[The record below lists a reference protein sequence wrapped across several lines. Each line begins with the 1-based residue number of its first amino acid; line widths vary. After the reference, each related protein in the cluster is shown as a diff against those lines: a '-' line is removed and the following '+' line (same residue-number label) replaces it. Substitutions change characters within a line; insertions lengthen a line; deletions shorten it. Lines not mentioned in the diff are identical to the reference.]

1 MRVAQNIGKTIVYA
15 MVALC
20 LALTTATACYG
31 ADVTRQDFYY
41 SEFQAKGVT
50 FWGTDMT
57 AVMSNTIGN
66 GSDISTLPDQTTKIG
81 LDNLYGVSFRMTSYS
96 GETPNPTS
104 DSNGEGVGISDLQNY
119 PHVSVNT
126 SIFGYWRTW
135 WNDPTAISED
145 LEWSDKS
152 TKDIHGMTLAG
163 SHSSFGGVLENAA
176 GAWAYTLAIGITTLS
191 NAISGTLVHL
201 ANIDLT
207 WLTEQAQ
214 LDSLS
219 KAINDIFIQSNGQL
233 SPLIIIALVIFIGS
247 LVALIIKRVMSG
259 TASFK
264 EIGQEFGYLFLSF
277 IIAGACLS
285 GGLLSVSKSMSI
297 ASSGLIGGL
306 TNSTDGGDLSLFS
319 YETGNPTENANYTEV
334 ALLSKPCI
342 DGIIKNQFG
351 YSVSELVLYDDSN
364 SDITEKN
371 WGISATRMKEI
382 IASLNWSGDGSVFVI
397 TNEEQ
402 GLSSTAGYANL
413 GYFWYANCSDTDV
426 KDPFDIKNGVVTRNT
441 PSQALGSGNL
451 YIADLMAA
459 IDADTG
465 GSSKARQVLSN
476 FESGYNDWIGVL
488 PILLV
493 SGIMPFAI
501 GFAAIYSLIARV
513 FFVIGILAV
522 AVMPVLLLT
531 PIRGI
536 RGFAKQF
543 VFTWL
548 TSGLKMV
555 LGLALVF
562 ICISMSAIFSSG
574 GAIGQFIDI
583 AFLIGMAIL
592 GPKIFAAFNSAVSST
607 AIGRNQLGFMKTLDG
622 KVNGFA
628 NKDRGFN
635 ALKANRQALKDK
647 MKRNSDDLTSKD
659 KSVDLLNKGKKDIA
673 NDIANGNV
681 MNSQS
686 PNGENASRPEFK
698 VSPEEADEIMQD
710 YGAELQRLESRTEYQ
725 KAIDAGI
732 KDKDYLDKAKKVDDI
747 KKSAES
753 LRKSRVNEL
762 EKEMD
767 AFNSKGV
774 KLITSFTP
782 TAGLANSLYK
792 IKSNVKDKRYKWR
805 ASKIE
810 EELSKAETVLSE
822 AKNSPHGK
830 HVKEIDNVQMTFA
843 QAIHDDSQLRARAAK
858 REAMRELF
866 GKSSPSPG
874 AAKNEN
880 ASKVQRDE
888 PRGKHAVRL
897 NNIKRPQVETVT
909 QQSAQ
914 PNLKKDA
921 TQPSSQHKLNLGA
934 KPSEPHEA
942 NDIKREANGEE

>member
-1 MRVAQNIGKTIVYA
+1 MRVAQNIGKAIIYAIV
-15 MVALC
+15 VSC
-20 LALTTATACYG
+20 LALVTATACYG

-57 AVMSNTIGN
+57 AVLSNTIGN
-66 GSDISTLPDQTTKIG
+66 GSDISTLPDTTTKIG
-81 LDNLYGVSFRMTSYS
+81 LDNLYGVSTRMTTYS
-96 GETPNPTS
+96 GETPNPVS

-163 SHSSFGGVLENAA
+163 SHSSLGGILENAA
-176 GAWAYTLAIGITTLS
+176 GLWAYNLAIGITTLS

-214 LDSLS
+214 LDQLS
-219 KAINDIFIQSNGQL
+219 KAINSIFIQSNGQL

-247 LVALIIKRVMSG
+247 LVALVVKRMMSG

-264 EIGQEFGYLFLSF
+264 EIGQEFAYLFLSF
-277 IIAGACLS
+277 ILAGACLS
-285 GGLLSVSKSMSI
+285 GGLLSVSKSMST

-306 TNSTDGGDLSLFS
+306 TNSTDGDLGLFS
-319 YETGNPTENANYTEV
+319 YETGNPTEDANYTEV

-351 YSVSELVLYDDSN
+351 YSVSELVLYDDAN
-364 SDITEKN
+364 PDITEQN

-397 TNEEQ
+397 SNEEQ
-402 GLSSTAGYANL
+402 GLSSYSNYANL

-426 KDPFDIKNGVVTRNT
+426 KDPFDVKNGIVTRNT

-465 GSSKARQVLSN
+465 GSSKARQVLNN

-501 GFAAIYSLIARV
+501 GFAAVYSLVARV

-531 PIRGI
+531 PIKGI

-592 GPKIFAAFNSAVSST
+592 GPKIFAAFNSAISST

-628 NKDRGFN
+628 SKDRGFN
-635 ALKANRQALKDK
+635 AMKANRQALKDK
-647 MKRNSDDLTSKD
+647 MRRNADDLTSKD

-681 MNSQS
+681 MNSQL
-686 PNGENASRPEFK
+686 PNGENVSRPEFK
-698 VSPEEADEIMQD
+698 VSPEEADKIMQD

-732 KDKDYLDKAKKVDDI
+732 KDKDYLSKAKKVDDI

-753 LRKSRVNEL
+753 LRKYRVNEL

-792 IKSNVKDKRYKWR
+792 IKSNVKDKRHKWR

-810 EELSKAETVLSE
+810 EELSKAESVLSE

-858 REAMRELF
+858 RDAMRELF
-866 GKSSPSPG
+866 GKSSP
-874 AAKNEN
+874 ATEATKNE
-880 ASKVQRDE
+880 AAPKVQRDE
-888 PRGKHAVRL
+888 PRGKHTVKL
-897 NNIKRPQVETVT
+897 NLKKPQVETVT
-909 QQSAQ
+909 QQDVQ
-914 PNLKKDA
+914 PSFKEDA
-921 TQPSSQHKLNLGA
+921 TQPASKRKLNFGA
-934 KPSEPHEA
+934 KPSEPSEA
-942 NDIKREANGEE
+942 SDNKKS